1 MRDVPLIPLAMLRP
15 ISALY
20 HTERGGSMRPFCK
33 RAALIAIV
41 LSFAPIAYGGTISN
55 FFQDSDGR
63 IWWGSQANNRVGYF
77 YPAGSPHSKMASVAK
92 AN

>member
-15 ISALY
+15 IFALY
-20 HTERGGSMRPFCK
+20 HTERGGSTPPFFT

-41 LSFAPIAYGGTISN
+41 LSFAPIAYGGRFRD
-55 FFQDSDGR
+55 FFQDADGR

-77 YPAGSPHSKMASVAK
+77 YLAGSAQSKIASVAK